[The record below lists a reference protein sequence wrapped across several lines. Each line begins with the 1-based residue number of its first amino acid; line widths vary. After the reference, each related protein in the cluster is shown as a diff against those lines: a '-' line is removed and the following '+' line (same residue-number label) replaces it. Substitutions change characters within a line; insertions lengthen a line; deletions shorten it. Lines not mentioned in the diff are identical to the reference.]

1 MFMSGTAFPS
11 ARFPEFSS
19 LSTLT
24 QAVLEMIAP
33 LLSDWPAWH
42 SKGAS
47 SSSWAFSIWR
57 WYCPAKETDRE
68 INHLCDTLCYDK
80 DVLVKNMFKKKKKKQ
95 SQSLAELFTRRCLG
109 ADEHLLQ
116 APISFMLIFNG
127 IWIMGNFQLRKFVK
141 INNKRSLFGGKLVFQ
156 FQDGD
161 IICCFLGCLIWLKI
175 GYFRNLVKWKHL
187 TRWEPPLPAFLLA
200 CKRLSILVAAAFC
213 FRMNF
218 PGSQHRLNKLP
229 INWCQAEPHLSA
241 PPFW

>member
-68 INHLCDTLCYDK
+68 INHLCDTLCCDK
-80 DVLVKNMFKKKKKKQ
+80 NVFVKNMFKKKQK
-95 SQSLAELFTRRCLG
+95 SCRVWPS
-109 ADEHLLQ
+109 
-116 APISFMLIFNG
+116 
-127 IWIMGNFQLRKFVK
+127 
-141 INNKRSLFGGKLVFQ
+141 RS
-156 FQDGD
+156 
-161 IICCFLGCLIWLKI
+161 
-175 GYFRNLVKWKHL
+175 H
-187 TRWEPPLPAFLLA
+187 
-200 CKRLSILVAAAFC
+200 AAASAQTSTSCRPPSRLCWFLTASEYWAIFSSGNLWKLTINAVC
-213 FRMNF
+213 SAANWYFNF
-218 PGSQHRLNKLP
+218 KTE
-229 INWCQAEPHLSA
+229 I
-241 PPFW
+241 